1 MTSINHTVSGHLF
14 GDLQIYDTDVPALSN
29 NSVRGPFPESAQTH
43 LSPNLDSMER
53 YLYIEKRRQ
62 KSMTPLHLALPSRSV
77 SRSPHVREGAH
88 PVHRPQSP
96 NSGML
101 PSYSTSLFN
110 PAPGTG
116 LYTYPALYL
125 PPNPR
130 AQSEDELY
138 SRDTPCDTSSH
149 LPLPRQ
155 RRNTY
160 SGYTPKRHSVM
171 PPPMARS
178 QSPSSS
184 SMEHQED
191 CGGFV
196 HRELVRALVG
206 SGEVQN
212 DSETFLFGMASG
224 DGNRA
229 YDEPTMVNR
238 FAQDLA
244 QQEHSAQSQDAQ
256 AYEDDFG
263 KRKDFRCRKSSGIF
277 VSREQLGYPPNKDFA
292 GVQTDAVDGESGSI
306 SPSDPTGLNSPI
318 PSRIN
323 DISGSIGNSG
333 VAPNSFEEAGLAP
346 AVSST
351 DESNGHTAS
360 SAGNMHGTNIP
371 HGLPNDVPNMR
382 TRGSAKSS
390 SPAAPAAPPALPTR
404 SRRKVKQHDGKKKEK
419 RRDGDKKEKQ
429 KDGEKKAKQQDG
441 EKISFRGRCAPRHKS
456 GDIWVMGTMSGH
468 TIDNPLQK
476 GVKAWQDPLL
486 MDEWNGEK
494 AKRVPKLALFEE
506 IVKLSVDSPVGS
518 GEGKKRGRDDDDD
531 VGDVAPAP
539 KKARMARASR
549 GNAKGSGSKVSLSGT
564 STGAVTLPQEQI
576 ETSGSAAGGE
586 GPSTGADHIFSL
598 GPREG

>member
-1 MTSINHTVSGHLF
+1 
-14 GDLQIYDTDVPALSN
+14 
-29 NSVRGPFPESAQTH
+29 
-43 LSPNLDSMER
+43 
-53 YLYIEKRRQ
+53 
-62 KSMTPLHLALPSRSV
+62 
-77 SRSPHVREGAH
+77 
-88 PVHRPQSP
+88 
-96 NSGML
+96 
-101 PSYSTSLFN
+101 
-110 PAPGTG
+110 
-116 LYTYPALYL
+116 
-125 PPNPR
+125 
-130 AQSEDELY
+130 
-138 SRDTPCDTSSH
+138 
-149 LPLPRQ
+149 
-155 RRNTY
+155 
-160 SGYTPKRHSVM
+160 
-171 PPPMARS
+171 
-178 QSPSSS
+178 
-184 SMEHQED
+184 
-191 CGGFV
+191 
-196 HRELVRALVG
+196 
-206 SGEVQN
+206 
-212 DSETFLFGMASG
+212 
-224 DGNRA
+224 
-229 YDEPTMVNR
+229 
-238 FAQDLA
+238 
-244 QQEHSAQSQDAQ
+244 
-256 AYEDDFG
+256 
-263 KRKDFRCRKSSGIF
+263 
-277 VSREQLGYPPNKDFA
+277 
-292 GVQTDAVDGESGSI
+292 
-306 SPSDPTGLNSPI
+306 
-318 PSRIN
+318 
-323 DISGSIGNSG
+323 
-333 VAPNSFEEAGLAP
+333 
-346 AVSST
+346 
-351 DESNGHTAS
+351 
-360 SAGNMHGTNIP
+360 MHGTNIP

-531 VGDVAPAP
+531 DDVGDVAPAP